1 VADNKEAHDAVKKA
15 VAEAL
20 TEFTAA
26 QQKAREEADKTR
38 TNPPES
44 KSFLDMLFGSGS

>member
-1 VADNKEAHDAVKKA
+1 MADNKEAHDAVKKA

-20 TEFTAA
+20 TEFKAA
-26 QQKAREEADKTR
+26 EQKAREDENKTR
-38 TNPPES
+38 TDPPEP